1 MSDSI
6 PGSPYGRWPRSVLDG
21 YAPIPYARHV
31 RGYGKAHDEY
41 LVEDNGDGTVNLW
54 PNNALK
60 TPWRQIWRRTPT
72 QKEPRD
78 AGHR

>member
-21 YAPIPYARHV
+21 YAPIPYSRHV
-31 RGYGKAHDEY
+31 RGYGKGHDEY
-41 LVEDNGDGTVNLW
+41 LVEHNDDGTVNLW

-60 TPWRQIWRRTPT
+60 TPWREIWRRQRP
-72 QKEPRD
+72 
-78 AGHR
+78 